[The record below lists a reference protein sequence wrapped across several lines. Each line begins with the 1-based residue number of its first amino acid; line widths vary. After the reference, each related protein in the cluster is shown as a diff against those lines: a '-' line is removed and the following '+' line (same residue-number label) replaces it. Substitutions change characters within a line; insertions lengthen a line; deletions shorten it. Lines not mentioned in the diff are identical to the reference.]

1 MLVSVIIPA
10 YEAEGLIAR
19 TVRSVLSQTYRELEL
34 VLVSDD
40 QRDYL
45 EVLASRGISDPR
57 VRQISTGKYG
67 GGAHRARNHG
77 LDVARG
83 ELITHFDADDVMQPT
98 RLEKLVPLAAESGA
112 AYDWVAVVDEQ
123 SGDHLYTALE
133 SLTRMHI
140 EEVFT
145 SATPLI
151 PLTRR
156 EHAAPRTE
164 DLDLAEDVIANI
176 LLLDKLGPVP
186 VHPEALWQYRIARGS
201 MSHVGDSAAKYD
213 EHYAL
218 IQTMLPMMPLS
229 RTNRAMVNQGFID
242 KRALNSAYGKAAARH
257 PGLTFQDYIAALR
270 RGEDLA
276 AS

>member
-1 MLVSVIIPA
+1 MLVTVIIPV
-10 YEAEGLIAR
+10 YEAESVLAR
-19 TVRSVLSQTYRELEL
+19 TARSVLSQTHRELEL
-34 VLVSDD
+34 LLVSDD
-40 QRDYL
+40 QRDY
-45 EVLASRGISDPR
+45 VQMLAQQGISDPR
-57 VRQISTGKYG
+57 LRQVSSGKYG
-67 GGAHRARNHG
+67 GGAHRARNLG
-77 LDVARG
+77 LSHAQG

-112 AYDWVAVVDEQ
+112 AYDWIAVVDD
-123 SGDHLYTALE
+123 STGNHLYTALE
-133 SLTRMHI
+133 SLTRLHI

-156 EHAAPRTE
+156 EYAAPRTE
-164 DLDLAEDVIANI
+164 GLELAEDVVANI
-176 LLLDKLGPVP
+176 LLLDKLGPLP
-186 VHPEALWQYRIARGS
+186 VVPEALWQYRVVRNS

-229 RTNRAMVNQGFID
+229 PKNRAMVNQGFID
-242 KRALNSAYGKAAARH
+242 KRALNAAYGKAAGRH

-270 RGEDLA
+270 RAEEL
-276 AS
+276 